1 MGEIGEEE
9 METKSQGGRNE
20 RKKEKW
26 KEMEKVQWFTLFTA
40 TVTCSTVKAKT
51 KHFLSFT

>member
-20 RKKEKW
+20 RK
-26 KEMEKVQWFTLFTA
+26 EMGDKVQWFTLFMA
-40 TVTCSTVKAKT
+40 IVTCSTVKAKT
-51 KHFLSFT
+51 KQFLSFT